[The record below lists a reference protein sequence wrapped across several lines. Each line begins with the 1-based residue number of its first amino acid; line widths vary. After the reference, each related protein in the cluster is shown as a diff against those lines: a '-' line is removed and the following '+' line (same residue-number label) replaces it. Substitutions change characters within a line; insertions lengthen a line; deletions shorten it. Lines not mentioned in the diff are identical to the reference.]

1 MTGALLH
8 DRSGRCLCGAVGVQ
22 MRDLGADLHACHCD
36 SCRRNNGAVSM
47 TVMVPADALTVTG
60 AEWVETYVSSE
71 WASRSF
77 CRRCGS
83 SLWFRMNQPGSDY
96 YLSAGLL
103 DDLSDMRL
111 AHEIYFDS
119 KPDAWG
125 FAGPT
130 EKLTGA
136 EVEALFADPA
146 SDPANP
152 A

>member
-1 MTGALLH
+1 MSGASLH
-8 DRSGRCLCGAVGVQ
+8 NRSGHCLCGAVSVQ
-22 MRDLGADLHACHCD
+22 IRDVSAGLHACHCE
-36 SCRRNNGAVSM
+36 SCRRHNSALLM
-47 TVMVPADALTVTG
+47 TAIVAADALTVTG
-60 AEWVETYVSSE
+60 TEWVETYVSSD

-83 SLWFRMNQPGSDY
+83 SLWYRLNQPGSDY

-103 DDLSDMRL
+103 DDLSGL
-111 AHEIYFDS
+111 HLEQEIYFDR

-125 FAGPT
+125 FAGQT

-136 EVEALFADPA
+136 EVEAMFADPA